1 MGRGACVI
9 ANDVP
14 EHREVL
20 GEAGL
25 YYARNDPRSLAEALH
40 TARDDAGLR
49 RRLGAAAAERAQ
61 ALYSWQHVTDEYE
74 RLFLDLAERSEAPA
88 TA

>member
-20 GEAGL
+20 GAAGL
-25 YYARNDPRSLAEALH
+25 YYRRGDPAALAARLRQV
-40 TARDDAGLR
+40 RDDAGLR
-49 RRLGAAAAERAQ
+49 ERLGSAAAARA
-61 ALYSWQHVTDEYE
+61 ATTFSWEAVTTRYE
-74 RLFLDLAERSEAPA
+74 RLFQRLVGQPVAD
-88 TA
+88 